1 MHCCG
6 TRAFLH
12 GPNEIMQEVSL
23 SGVYVP
29 AALVWAGVAFFLSSL
44 ISRLL
49 SRTNFYDLVWH
60 RALFDFAMWLILWA
74 VISAIPYHAAFA
86 SGGWSER

>member
-1 MHCCG
+1 
-6 TRAFLH
+6 
-12 GPNEIMQEVSL
+12 MQEVSF

-29 AALVWAGVAFFLSSL
+29 AALLWAGVAFFLSSL

-74 VISAIPYHAAFA
+74 VISAIPYYEAFS